1 MPPEDGTDMFAKCP
15 SCNTEY
21 DCEPGRYR
29 CVCGTEFTVE
39 PDASTPSELDVTI
52 RPRQTHS
59 PQDGS
64 GTPSDLDLTIR
75 PRQTHSS
82 QETAD
87 MTMPGRRER
96 KPDGRFGAGSVI
108 LGRYKVL
115 SELGQ
120 GGMGVVYKCF
130 DETAGIIIAL
140 KALPPDLS
148 HNSLEMEDVKENFQ
162 LVYNLH
168 HPNIANYN
176 TLEKDGSNGNYYL
189 IMECVEGEDLRSWI
203 RRKQRENALT
213 PETVLPVIR
222 QVAAALDYAHQEKVI
237 HRDIKPGNVMINA
250 EGHVKVLDFGLAAQ
264 IHTSMTRVSM
274 AYQGTGGTALY
285 MAPEQWRGKAQ
296 GAAADQY
303 ALAVMTYEMLAGRLP
318 FENADVSVLREA
330 VLNETPDPVES
341 LPEYMQAAIERGMSK
356 DPAKRFRTCSDF
368 IAALEGK
375 AVESAAPSAG
385 IGISQRPKNDFN
397 RYAVSGG
404 GTAMLM
410 KRISI
415 LEAQQDWDKA
425 REVCDTGLN
434 MDPENPELY
443 LLMCMILRRI
453 PNEEALR
460 ECGQNLSVD
469 KNFQMALKFASP
481 ERKKQLESICQ
492 DTLVSFHLRKCL
504 EANRV
509 SDLTQLSRCG
519 VPLNQDESFRAAL
532 QAASPERK
540 KQLEQIQFDQA
551 DFFLEQFKTKY
562 RIRELVQAPVPLEL
576 DELFR
581 TALNNASP
589 ERREELRKAI
599 REQCEYFLGKC
610 MEANRVSAEADL
622 AHTES
627 PLAENDSFKTAF
639 LCASP
644 ERKKELE
651 KLQAEQ
657 VEFFLRR
664 CMEAN
669 GVSDEAELSGCSSP
683 LNDNRHFSLAVR
695 YASPERREQLE
706 RLKAA
711 QSDAFLRKCM
721 ETHHASDASGLVNCG
736 DLLKD
741 DLNFRLALA
750 CALPGQR
757 NNLHKLAS
765 RQLARI
771 NRKKANRTAGILF
784 ILIAS
789 VVLIAFLW
797 SNRLEIIATIGG
809 ADAKYR
815 LAVRYDLG
823 DGVEGDWAE
832 ALKWYRKA
840 AEGGNANAQFYIGN
854 CYERGRGERQDYAEA
869 AEWYRKAAEQGHE
882 RAKAKLRI
890 VELHRN
896 AENGDAEA
904 QYALGLRCEN
914 GDGVEK
920 DLTEAA
926 KWYRMAAE
934 QGHVEAQCKLGYCYE
949 QGNGV
954 MQDYFEAAK
963 WYRMAAEQKDPV
975 AQFNLGTFYF
985 NGYGV
990 RIDRT
995 EAVKWYRKAAEQK
1008 DPDAQYFL
1016 GICYENAYGVTKDL
1030 AEAAKWYRK
1039 AAEQG
1044 HAEAQF
1050 HLGEC
1055 FELGKGVTK
1064 NYVEAV
1070 NWYRKAAEQ
1079 GYAEARNKL
1088 KTKTA
1093 ELLTNAQNGDPNAQY
1108 GLGLAYETGD
1118 GFPKDLSIAVGWY
1131 KKAADQGYAEAQYR
1145 LARAYETGEGVKQG
1159 KNLAEDVKWY
1169 QKAAE
1174 QGYAPAQFKIASAY
1188 ETGNGKKKDLTESLN
1203 WYRKAAVQG
1212 HAEAS
1217 GKLKTVELLLNAQ
1230 NGKADAQYELARA
1243 YETGNGVKKDL
1254 AEAIEWYKKAAALN
1268 HVEAQYRL
1276 AQAYETGEGVKQG
1289 KNLAEAVKWYRKA
1302 AEQNHVSAQYKLALA
1317 YETGN
1322 GVKKDL
1328 AEAVKWYK
1336 KAAEKG
1342 NTEAQKKLK
1351 TTELLLNAQNGSAEA
1366 QYQLAQAYETGDGV
1380 PKDLAEA
1387 VKWYRKAADQGI
1399 ADAQYKLALAYENG
1413 NGVKKDLT
1421 EAVKWSQKAAEQG
1434 IADAQYKLA
1443 LAYQTGNGMK
1453 KNLSEAVKW
1462 YRKAANQGHTTARNE
1477 LKTAELMLNAQNDN
1491 TEAQYK
1497 LALAYETGDG
1507 VPKDLAEALNW
1518 YRKAAEQGH
1527 AEAQKKLRVNEL
1539 LLNAQKGDPQA
1550 QLELG
1555 KAYETG
1561 DGVPKDISEAL
1572 NWYRKAAEGEHAE
1585 AQYYLGYCFEY
1596 GRGISQNF
1604 TDAVNCYRKAA
1615 EQGHPGAQYKLALA
1629 LETGSGVTRDFAEA
1643 ANWYRKAAE
1652 QGTAEA
1658 KEALERIGPV
1668 DISRGK
1674 TEATLKLSYTVFL
1687 KLIRVEAGTFEMSV
1701 ADGGY
1706 LSYGGP
1712 HRATLTRDFY
1722 LAQTEVTQAQ
1732 WKAVMGNNPSNFK
1745 GDDLPVEQVSW
1756 NDAMSFCGKL
1766 NSMGRA
1772 PNGWMFTLPTE
1783 TQWEYAAL
1791 GGNKSCGYKYSGSDN
1806 ADNVAWYYENS
1817 GDRRLDE
1824 SSWDVDKLGSNHCKT
1839 HPVGR
1844 KMANEL
1850 GLYDMSGNVWE
1861 WCLDDWNNDS
1871 SKQWAEFTR
1880 DNDQGGSRRVSR
1892 GGCWFS
1898 DAGFCRSANRRGID
1912 PGGRVGNLGFRVAL
1926 VPAEGY
1932 GSGSEAAPANTTRQI
1947 PSLGQTSTASGGTE
1961 QRTHIPPGDRTI
1973 NLPGNVKLELV
1984 KVEAGSFEM
1993 SARDGEN
2000 RNNEVPHRATLTR
2013 DFYIGRTEVTQA
2025 QWSAVMGTDPSY
2037 FKGDDL
2043 PVDSVSW
2050 NEAMEFCWKLN
2061 NTGKAPSGWKF
2072 ALPTETQWEYAARGG
2087 KKSKGYKYS
2096 GSNDFDEVAWYND
2109 NSGSETH
2116 PVGQKKA
2123 NELGVYDMSGNVY
2136 EWCLDD
2142 WRAKSNKLT
2151 AEFTRGN
2158 DPGGAKRVSRGGAWS
2173 RDAGGCRSAERGG
2186 DVPGSRHYNLGFRI
2200 VLVPESY

>member
-1 MPPEDGTDMFAKCP
+1 MLVKCP
-15 SCNTEY
+15 SCHTEY

-29 CVCGTEFTVE
+29 CACGTEFTV
-39 PDASTPSELDVTI
+39 PADDDSASSDLDVTI
-52 RPRQTHS
+52 RPRQTHAS
-59 PQDGS
+59 QDSAGI
-64 GTPSDLDLTIR
+64 PSDLDLTIR
-75 PRQTHSS
+75 PRQTYASPD
-82 QETAD
+82 TTD
-87 MTMPGRRER
+87 MTMPGRHER
-96 KPDGRFGAGSVI
+96 KPDGRFEAGDLI

-250 EGHVKVLDFGLAAQ
+250 EGYVKVLDFGLAAQ

-330 VLNETPDPVES
+330 VLNETPDPAEG

-385 IGISQRPKNDFN
+385 IGGSQRPKNDFN

-443 LLMCMILRRI
+443 LLMCMILRQI
-453 PNEEALR
+453 PNEDALR

-492 DTLVSFHLRKCL
+492 DTMVSFHLRKCL

-519 VPLNQDESFRAAL
+519 VPLNKDESFRAAL

-562 RIRELVQAPVPLEL
+562 RIRELVQAPIPLEM

-589 ERREELRKAI
+589 ERRAELQKAQQ
-599 REQCEYFLGKC
+599 EQCEYFLGKC
-610 MEANRVSAEADL
+610 METNRVSVEADL
-622 AHTES
+622 AHAGS

-706 RLKAA
+706 RLQAA

-721 ETHHASDASGLVNCG
+721 ETHHVSDASGLVNCG

-757 NNLHKLAS
+757 KNLDKLAS

-771 NRKKANRTAGILF
+771 NRKKANRTAGILLL
-784 ILIAS
+784 LIAS

-797 SNRLEIIATIGG
+797 SNRHVIIATIGG
-809 ADAKYR
+809 ADAKYW

-840 AEGGNANAQFYIGN
+840 AEGGNAYAQFYIGN

-890 VELHRN
+890 VELHRD

-934 QGHVEAQCKLGYCYE
+934 QGHVEAQCKLGYCYV
-949 QGNGV
+949 QGSGV

-963 WYRMAAEQKDPV
+963 WYRMAAEQGNIK
-975 AQFNLGTFYF
+975 AQYNLGTFYF
-985 NGYGV
+985 NGYGM
-990 RIDRT
+990 RMDRT
-995 EAVKWYRKAAEQK
+995 EAVKWYRKAA
-1008 DPDAQYFL
+1008 
-1016 GICYENAYGVTKDL
+1016 
-1030 AEAAKWYRK
+1030 
-1039 AAEQG
+1039 
-1044 HAEAQF
+1044 
-1050 HLGEC
+1050 
-1055 FELGKGVTK
+1055 
-1064 NYVEAV
+1064 
-1070 NWYRKAAEQ
+1070 
-1079 GYAEARNKL
+1079 
-1088 KTKTA
+1088 
-1093 ELLTNAQNGDPNAQY
+1093 
-1108 GLGLAYETGD
+1108 
-1118 GFPKDLSIAVGWY
+1118 
-1131 KKAADQGYAEAQYR
+1131 DQGYAEAQYW
-1145 LARAYETGEGVKQG
+1145 LAQAYETGEGVKQG
-1159 KNLAEDVKWY
+1159 KNLAEAMKWY
-1169 QKAAE
+1169 QKAAD

-1188 ETGNGKKKDLTESLN
+1188 ETGNGKKKDLAEAVN

-1212 HAEAS
+1212 HA
-1217 GKLKTVELLLNAQ
+1217 
-1230 NGKADAQYELARA
+1230 
-1243 YETGNGVKKDL
+1243 
-1254 AEAIEWYKKAAALN
+1254 
-1268 HVEAQYRL
+1268 
-1276 AQAYETGEGVKQG
+1276 
-1289 KNLAEAVKWYRKA
+1289 
-1302 AEQNHVSAQYKLALA
+1302 
-1317 YETGN
+1317 
-1322 GVKKDL
+1322 
-1328 AEAVKWYK
+1328 
-1336 KAAEKG
+1336 
-1342 NTEAQKKLK
+1342 EAQKKLK

-1380 PKDLAEA
+1380 PKDLAKA
-1387 VKWYRKAADQGI
+1387 IDWYKKAADQGH
-1399 ADAQYKLALAYENG
+1399 AEAQFRLAQAYETGEGVKQGKNLAEAMKWYQKAADQGYAPAQFRIASAYETG
-1413 NGVKKDLT
+1413 NGVKKDL
-1421 EAVKWSQKAAEQG
+1421 
-1434 IADAQYKLA
+1434 
-1443 LAYQTGNGMK
+1443 
-1453 KNLSEAVKW
+1453 SEAVKW
-1462 YRKAANQGHTTARNE
+1462 YKKAADQG
-1477 LKTAELMLNAQNDN
+1477 NA
-1491 TEAQYK
+1491 EAQYK
-1497 LALAYETGDG
+1497 LAQAYEIGDG
-1507 VPKDLAEALNW
+1507 FPKDLAEALNW
-1518 YRKAAEQGH
+1518 YRKAAEG
-1527 AEAQKKLRVNEL
+1527 
-1539 LLNAQKGDPQA
+1539 G
-1550 QLELG
+1550 
-1555 KAYETG
+1555 
-1561 DGVPKDISEAL
+1561 
-1572 NWYRKAAEGEHAE
+1572 HAE

-1604 TDAVNCYRKAA
+1604 TDAVNWYRKAA
-1615 EQGHPGAQYKLALA
+1615 EQGHPGAQYKFALA
-1629 LETGSGVTRDFAEA
+1629 LETGSGVTKNLSSAVD
-1643 ANWYRKAAE
+1643 WYRKAAD
-1652 QGTAEA
+1652 QGHSEA
-1658 KEALERIGPV
+1658 KAALDRIDPLG
-1668 DISRGK
+1668 ILRE
-1674 TEATLKLSYTVFL
+1674 TITATLRLPGGIEL
-1687 KLIRVEAGTFEMSV
+1687 KLIRVEAGVFMMS
-1701 ADGGY
+1701 ANDGENDDDEV
-1706 LSYGGP
+1706 P
-1712 HRATLTRDFY
+1712 HWATLT
-1722 LAQTEVTQAQ
+1722 
-1732 WKAVMGNNPSNFK
+1732 K
-1745 GDDLPVEQVSW
+1745 
-1756 NDAMSFCGKL
+1756 
-1766 NSMGRA
+1766 
-1772 PNGWMFTLPTE
+1772 
-1783 TQWEYAAL
+1783 
-1791 GGNKSCGYKYSGSDN
+1791 
-1806 ADNVAWYYENS
+1806 
-1817 GDRRLDE
+1817 
-1824 SSWDVDKLGSNHCKT
+1824 
-1839 HPVGR
+1839 
-1844 KMANEL
+1844 
-1850 GLYDMSGNVWE
+1850 
-1861 WCLDDWNNDS
+1861 
-1871 SKQWAEFTR
+1871 
-1880 DNDQGGSRRVSR
+1880 
-1892 GGCWFS
+1892 
-1898 DAGFCRSANRRGID
+1898 
-1912 PGGRVGNLGFRVAL
+1912 
-1926 VPAEGY
+1926 
-1932 GSGSEAAPANTTRQI
+1932 
-1947 PSLGQTSTASGGTE
+1947 
-1961 QRTHIPPGDRTI
+1961 
-1973 NLPGNVKLELV
+1973 
-1984 KVEAGSFEM
+1984 
-1993 SARDGEN
+1993 
-2000 RNNEVPHRATLTR
+2000 

-2025 QWSAVMGTDPSY
+2025 QWKAVMGTNPSY

-2043 PVDSVSW
+2043 PVENVSW
-2050 NEAMEFCWKLN
+2050 NDAMEFCEKLN
-2061 NTGKAPSGWKF
+2061 STGKAPAGWKF
-2072 ALPTETQWEYAARGG
+2072 TLPTETQWEYAARGG

-2096 GSNDFDEVAWYND
+2096 GSNSIDDVAWCSR
-2109 NSGSETH
+2109 NSDSKTH
-2116 PVGQKKA
+2116 PAGQKEA
-2123 NELGVYDMSGNVY
+2123 NELGLYDMSGNVW
-2136 EWCLDD
+2136 EWLLDD
-2142 WRAKSNKLT
+2142 RNNSSNELI

-2158 DPGGAKRVSRGGAWS
+2158 DQDNSNRAYRGGSWLSTAM
-2173 RDAGGCRSAERGG
+2173 DCRSAFRSY
-2186 DVPGSRHYNLGFRI
+2186 PSPSKRSSSLGFRLA
-2200 VLVPESY
+2200 LVPESY